1 MANPMDKAERAFKKE
16 EQRREGVKN
25 VGDYQQAVIAEEKKT
40 ARLRALRLAH
50 EAQQAEADAAAAAAK
65 PAAKKKS
72 AKKAKKAAAPSAH
85 GE

>member
-25 VGDYQQAVIAEEKKT
+25 MADHQQAAIAEEKKT

-50 EAQQAEADAAAAAAK
+50 EAQQAELAAAA
-65 PAAKKKS
+65 PPAKKKKP
-72 AKKAKKAAAPSAH
+72 AKKAKTAAPAAD

>member
-25 VGDYQQAVIAEEKKT
+25 MADHQQAAIAEEKKT

-50 EAQQAEADAAAAAAK
+50 EAQQAEADAAAAAAA
-65 PAAKKKS
+65 PAKKKP
-72 AKKAKKAAAPSAH
+72 AKKAKKAAAPVAD
-85 GE
+85 GA